1 LQAITG
7 ANRKIRSA
15 ELGASVDLTKS
26 KDVGPLG
33 FFSACSGS
41 ESKRG
46 LIVLLELTKAMG
58 DLKTSSLT
66 SQIEQ

>member
-1 LQAITG
+1 MEIYPIGVIITEVSISE
-7 ANRKIRSA
+7 RKYR
-15 ELGASVDLTKS
+15 
-26 KDVGPLG
+26 
-33 FFSACSGS
+33 FFACSGP

-46 LIVLLELTKAMG
+46 LIVLLELTKAMC